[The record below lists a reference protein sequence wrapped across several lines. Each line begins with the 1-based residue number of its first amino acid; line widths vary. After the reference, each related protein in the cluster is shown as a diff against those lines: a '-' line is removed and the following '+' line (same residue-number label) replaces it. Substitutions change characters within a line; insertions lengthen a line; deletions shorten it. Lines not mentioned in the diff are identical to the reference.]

1 MPGGYVAGRKFTSET
16 EYKEALEDLRI
27 INRLKAQTNMDDPKS
42 VRKLYASIQS
52 GEIRFKTEVG
62 RDFDDE
68 IYELIEELEKKEA
81 VKTSRKADIKGKITG
96 AIPGKKA
103 SSKEKASIKADKTDK
118 KRKNAKHD
126 KDDKHSN
133 KNVRSQSYTIESG
146 SVSDRNTPRNTR
158 DEILNIANREI
169 RTRREETTGR
179 QSKQP
184 DNKEID
190 AAAKEILRKN
200 ALRRNIIIAAAGVIA
215 VLSLGYFTIYS
226 RSAYLAQSEYDELA
240 SLKGTDPVSSN
251 IEQKP
256 LFTLAEAEKV
266 PDILDEYKNIYI
278 KNKSV
283 VGWLTIEGTGIDY
296 PVMQTVNNDY
306 YLDHDFNGKED
317 KNGSIFLD
325 CNCNAMF
332 RSTNL
337 IIYGHHMKSGK
348 MFGNLKKYESE
359 DYCKEHNIIQ
369 FDTIYEKG
377 LYEVM
382 YVFRDNIKDAEDVSF
397 KYYQF
402 IDAASPEEFDSNMN
416 AMSEM
421 SLYDTGVTAT
431 YGDDILTLSTCNGST
446 STARFVVV
454 AKRIPSSEVTYIYEK
469 K

>member
-1 MPGGYVAGRKFTSET
+1 MPGGYVAGRKFTNET
-16 EYKEALEDLRI
+16 EYKEALEDVRI
-27 INRLKAQTNMDDPKS
+27 INRVKARTDMDDPKS
-42 VRKLYASIQS
+42 VRRLYASIQS

-62 RDFDDE
+62 RDFDDQ
-68 IYELIEELEKKEA
+68 IYELIEELEQKEA
-81 VKTSRKADIKGKITG
+81 ERTSKKSDVKSKIANVISG
-96 AIPGKKA
+96 NKS
-103 SSKEKASIKADKTDK
+103 SSKEKTSVKSD
-118 KRKNAKHD
+118 
-126 KDDKHSN
+126 SN
-133 KNVRSQSYTIESG
+133 K
-146 SVSDRNTPRNTR
+146 PLNTR

-169 RTRREETTGR
+169 RNRREETSGYSGRSQASSVNRTKTDNSRNNRSQTDIRSQHRRTGET
-179 QSKQP
+179 
-184 DNKEID
+184 DNKQID
-190 AAAKEILRKN
+190 DAAKEILRRN
-200 ALRRNIIIAAAGVIA
+200 ALRRNIVIAAAGMIA
-215 VLSLGYFTIYS
+215 VLSLGYFAIYS

-240 SLKGTDPVSSN
+240 SLKGTDPVSDN

-283 VGWLTIEGTGIDY
+283 IGWLTIDGTGIDY

-402 IDAASPEEFDSNMN
+402 IDAASPEEFESNMN
-416 AMSEM
+416 AMSKM
-421 SLYDTGVTAT
+421 SLYDTGVTAS

-454 AKRIPSSEVTYIYEK
+454 AKRIPASEVTYVYEK

>member
-68 IYELIEELEKKEA
+68 IYELIEDLEKKEA
-81 VKTSRKADIKGKITG
+81 VRTSKKVDIKGKIAS
-96 AIPGKKA
+96 AIPSKKT
-103 SSKEKASIKADKTDK
+103 SSKDNASDK
-118 KRKNAKHD
+118 
-126 KDDKHSN
+126 
-133 KNVRSQSYTIESG
+133 
-146 SVSDRNTPRNTR
+146 SDRNKPLNTR
-158 DEILNIANREI
+158 DEILSIANREI
-169 RTRREETTGR
+169 QIRREETSGHSGISGTSSGGR
-179 QSKQP
+179 AKSNDPRMYRSQTDSRSQNQRTMQP
-184 DNKEID
+184 DNSQID
-190 AAAKEILRKN
+190 AAAKEILRRN

-240 SLKGTDPVSSN
+240 SLKGTDPVSTN

-402 IDAASPEEFDSNMN
+402 IDAASPEEFESNMN

-454 AKRIPSSEVTYIYEK
+454 AKRIPSSEVTYVYEK

>member
-1 MPGGYVAGRKFTSET
+1 MPGGYVAGCKFTDEN
-16 EYKEALEDLRI
+16 EYKAALEDLRI
-27 INRLKAQTNMDDPKS
+27 INRLKAETDMNDAGS
-42 VRKLYASIQS
+42 VNKLYSLLQS

-62 RDFDDE
+62 RNFDDE
-68 IYELIEELEKKEA
+68 IFDLTKKLEKEESSKAKESKGLKLKSAKEPKGIKLKASKEGGNSTKERPSKSKKKSAKETVTAPQKTKSELIDEATNA
-81 VKTSRKADIKGKITG
+81 VKVRSAQGG
-96 AIPGKKA
+96 QPVSAQ
-103 SSKEKASIKADKTDK
+103 KTD
-118 KRKNAKHD
+118 
-126 KDDKHSN
+126 
-133 KNVRSQSYTIESG
+133 
-146 SVSDRNTPRNTR
+146 
-158 DEILNIANREI
+158 
-169 RTRREETTGR
+169 
-179 QSKQP
+179 
-184 DNKEID
+184 KEID
-190 AAAKEILRKN
+190 AAAKEILRKS
-200 ALRRNIIIAAAGVIA
+200 AFRRNIIVSVCGVVA
-215 VLSLGYFTIYS
+215 VLSLGYFIFYS
-226 RSAYLAQSEYDELA
+226 RSAYLAQAEYDELA
-240 SLKGTDPVSSN
+240 SLKGSDPVAEE

-256 LFTLAEAEKV
+256 LFTLAEAEEIPEV
-266 PDILDEYKNIYI
+266 LDEYKNIYI

-283 VGWLTIEGTGIDY
+283 IGWLTIEGTGIDY

-359 DYCKEHNIIQ
+359 DYCKEHNVIQ

-402 IDAASPEEFDSNMN
+402 IDAASKEEFESNMK

-421 SLYDTGVTAT
+421 SLYDTGVTAS

-454 AKRIPSSEVTYIYEK
+454 AKRIPASEVTYVYN
-469 K
+469 

>member
-1 MPGGYVAGRKFTSET
+1 
-16 EYKEALEDLRI
+16 
-27 INRLKAQTNMDDPKS
+27 
-42 VRKLYASIQS
+42 
-52 GEIRFKTEVG
+52 
-62 RDFDDE
+62 
-68 IYELIEELEKKEA
+68 
-81 VKTSRKADIKGKITG
+81 
-96 AIPGKKA
+96 
-103 SSKEKASIKADKTDK
+103 
-118 KRKNAKHD
+118 
-126 KDDKHSN
+126 
-133 KNVRSQSYTIESG
+133 
-146 SVSDRNTPRNTR
+146 
-158 DEILNIANREI
+158 
-169 RTRREETTGR
+169 
-179 QSKQP
+179 
-184 DNKEID
+184 
-190 AAAKEILRKN
+190 
-200 ALRRNIIIAAAGVIA
+200 
-215 VLSLGYFTIYS
+215 
-226 RSAYLAQSEYDELA
+226 
-240 SLKGTDPVSSN
+240 
-251 IEQKP
+251 
-256 LFTLAEAEKV
+256 
-266 PDILDEYKNIYI
+266 
-278 KNKSV
+278 
-283 VGWLTIEGTGIDY
+283 
-296 PVMQTVNNDY
+296 MQTVNNDY

-402 IDAASPEEFDSNMN
+402 IDAASPEEFESNMN

-454 AKRIPSSEVTYIYEK
+454 AKRIPSSEVTYVYEK